1 MKTVGNGS
9 RHEEQKRER
18 NNREKRARRKPM
30 SLCVRGEARRR
41 ENMGDSVART
51 EEWEEETTYAIWG
64 PNCYQRVTGDYFLI
78 AMIKRARS

>member
-1 MKTVGNGS
+1 M
-9 RHEEQKRER
+9 R
-18 NNREKRARRKPM
+18 
-30 SLCVRGEARRR
+30 ARRR